1 MEFDW
6 RYLDLDEIKEK
17 LEPTLKGIEDELY
30 RLMCMDKPPKINEGK
45 YAQQIMSKLKTILGN
60 PIENPIMKYG
70 EAENYY
76 FNDENSLKHIQEK
89 YILILELQDYII
101 SKSNIS
107 FIYDRYII
115 LKILQLTLN
124 TYNSF
129 IDDCQSGINARNED
143 IANIFLDIETML
155 IADRNYSAETNTRNA
170 KAIDNT
176 NRYKRENGG
185 YGIEYQKEE
194 NKTENVVFN
203 ITNEEVQKKLHNQFG
218 IGAIENKK

>member
-1 MEFDW
+1 MT
-6 RYLDLDEIKEK
+6 LDEIKEK

-45 YAQQIMSKLKTILGN
+45 YAQQVMSKLKTILGN
-60 PIENPIMKYG
+60 PIDNPIMKYD

-76 FNDENSLKHIQEK
+76 FNDENALSNIQQK
-89 YILILELQDYII
+89 YIMIIELQDYII
-101 SKSNIS
+101 SNSGIS

-129 IDDCQSGINARNED
+129 IDDCQSGINSRNED
-143 IANIFLDIETML
+143 VANIFLDIETML
-155 IADRNYSAETNTRNA
+155 ISDRNYSAETNTRNA
-170 KAIDNT
+170 KAIDNA
-176 NRYKRENGG
+176 NRYRRENGG
-185 YGIEYQKEE
+185 YGVEFQREETKE
-194 NKTENVVFN
+194 KNVVIN
-203 ITNEEVQKKLHNQFG
+203 VTNEEVQKKLHNFG

>member
-1 MEFDW
+1 MI
-6 RYLDLDEIKEK
+6 LDEIKEK
-17 LEPTLKGIEDELY
+17 LQPTLKSIEDELY

-45 YAQQIMSKLKTILGN
+45 FSQQIMSKLKTILGN
-60 PIENPIMKYG
+60 PIENPIMKYE

-76 FNDENSLKHIQEK
+76 FNSEDSLKNIQNK

-101 SKSNIS
+101 SNCGIS

-124 TYNSF
+124 TYNIF
-129 IDDCQSGINARNED
+129 IDDCKSGVNVRNED
-143 IANIFLDIETML
+143 ISNIFLDIETML

-170 KAIDNT
+170 KAIDSV

-194 NKTENVVFN
+194 KEQKQVVINV
-203 ITNEEVQKKLHNQFG
+203 TNEEVKKKLHNQFG

>member
-1 MEFDW
+1 MEFDSN
-6 RYLDLDEIKEK
+6 YLDLDMITDK
-17 LEPTLKGIEDELY
+17 LDPTLISVKDEIY
-30 RLMCMDKPPKINEGK
+30 RLQCMDKPPKINEGK

-60 PIENPIMKYG
+60 PIENPIMKYE

-76 FNDENSLKHIQEK
+76 FNSEDSLKNIQNK
-89 YILILELQDYII
+89 YILILELQDYIV
-101 SKSNIS
+101 SNSGIA
-107 FIYDRYII
+107 FIYDRYMI

-124 TYNSF
+124 SYNDF
-129 IDDCQSGINARNED
+129 IDDCRNGINARNED

-170 KAIDNT
+170 KAIDNA

-194 NKTENVVFN
+194 KEQKQIVFN
-203 ITNEEVQKKLHNQFG
+203 VTNEEVKKKLHNQFG

>member
-1 MEFDW
+1 MI
-6 RYLDLDEIKEK
+6 LDEIKEK
-17 LEPTLKGIEDELY
+17 LQPTLKSINDELY
-30 RLMCMDKPPKINEGK
+30 RLQCMDKPPKINEGK
-45 YAQQIMSKLKTILGN
+45 FSQQIMSRLKTILGN
-60 PIENPIMKYG
+60 PIVNPIMRYD

-76 FNDENSLKHIQEK
+76 FNSENSLQNIQEK

-101 SKSNIS
+101 SNSSIA

-115 LKILQLTLN
+115 LKILQITLM
-124 TYNSF
+124 TYNDF
-129 IDDCQSGINARNED
+129 IDDCRTGVNLRNED

-170 KAIDNT
+170 KAIDNS

-185 YGIEYQKEE
+185 YGVEYQKEE
-194 NKTENVVFN
+194 KEQKNVVIN

-218 IGAIENKK
+218 IGAIDYKK